1 MTDPEQRA
9 PQAEGA
15 LSREPAPND
24 NIPGS
29 KTSAVPYH
37 QRKRH
42 LVQSSRP
49 AKLIYITA
57 SMPFGPG
64 EEFLVA
70 EANELARQGCEL
82 LIVPRSPNGAVL
94 NGDAASLCSCTLR
107 RPLIGPSIL
116 ARAGLECLRHPVRV
130 ARALTLLFRGRGR
143 KGAPDRGWAA
153 DSGWAHSRRVP
164 PAAVFI
170 KNLLVL
176 PKSLWLAELARK
188 WGAEHV
194 HAHWARTTATMA
206 MIVGELTGIPWSLTL
221 HRDDVAH
228 PNLLQAKLNK
238 ASFSRFISQSGLA
251 IARDVGAECP
261 VAKTRVIH
269 MGVCIPPLP
278 PERTVCRDTVRVLCV
293 ASLLPVKGHTYL
305 IKAMGLLRERG
316 CECELALAGEGLLR
330 KSLEADV
337 AELELEDRVR
347 FLGQVPHEHL
357 IDWYRDGNFDIVVLP
372 SVDLGDHEHEGI
384 PVSLMEAMAHGIP
397 VISTQTGG
405 IPELIGNG
413 AGLLVPPQNPPALAD
428 ALEALIRDSS
438 LRAQLGAA
446 GRRRIEERFSVAR
459 TAAELVACI
468 QERSSASKDLGH
480 SPQGPRGDR
489 R

>member
-1 MTDPEQRA
+1 MTDPKQRA

-15 LSREPAPND
+15 LSREPSPND

-29 KTSAVPYH
+29 KTSAVLYH

-42 LVQSSRP
+42 LVQSSRH

-82 LIVPRSPNGAVL
+82 LVVPRSPKGDVS
-94 NGDAASLCSCTLR
+94 NGDAASLCSYTLR
-107 RPLIGPSIL
+107 RPLIGASIL
-116 ARAGLECLRHPVRV
+116 ARASLECFRHPVRV
-130 ARALTLLFRGRGR
+130 ARALTLLFLGGDS
-143 KGAPDRGWAA
+143 KGAPH
-153 DSGWAHSRRVP
+153 SGPALFGRVP
-164 PAAVFI
+164 AAAVLV

-176 PKSLWLAELARK
+176 PKSLWLAGIARK

-206 MIVGELTGIPWSLTL
+206 MIVGELTSIPWSLTL

-228 PNLLQAKLNK
+228 SNLLQAKLNK

-261 VAKTRVIH
+261 VATTRVIH
-269 MGVCIPPLP
+269 MGVHIPPLP
-278 PERTVCRDTVRVLCV
+278 PKRTASRNNVKVLCV
-293 ASLLPVKGHTYL
+293 ASLLPVKGHTHL
-305 IKAMGLLRERG
+305 INAMGLLRERG
-316 CECELALAGEGLLR
+316 LGCELALAGEGPLR
-330 KSLEADV
+330 QSLESEV
-337 AELELEDRVR
+337 AALKLGDRIR
-347 FLGQVPHEHL
+347 FWGQVPHERL
-357 IDWYRDGNFDIVVLP
+357 IGWYRDGHFDIVVLP
-372 SVDLGDHEHEGI
+372 SVDLGNHDHEGI
-384 PVSLMEAMAHGIP
+384 PVSLMEAMAHAIP
-397 VISTQTGG
+397 VISTNTGG

-413 AGLLVPPQNPPALAD
+413 AGLLVPPQDAPALAD
-428 ALEALIRDSS
+428 ALEAFTRDSS

-446 GRRRIEERFSVAR
+446 GRRRIEEQFSVTR

-468 QERSSASKDLGH
+468 QRCSASRGRTHSLRSS
-480 SPQGPRGDR
+480 RGAGG
-489 R
+489 